1 MMVFI
6 QFKLLGQDKAV
17 TQRITIFG
25 IRLKKREK
33 VKTKKKKNKSSEDD
47 NNIEGNPE
55 NSQTVQEENRK
66 DEVPH
71 KEPVEDNSG
80 CETCTEGTDR
90 EKVGIFTKIKNFF
103 NSLISKIRQTFAKI
117 CDTIKTVKDKIHKV
131 DEFLHDEKNIELFT
145 LGKNELFYL
154 LKHYMPRKW
163 KGRLL
168 LGTGDPAST
177 GYALGT
183 LYALYPVHGGNLI
196 VTPDFENKII
206 KEFKDMLENKL
217 NEINISQNWNPKTLD
232 PEKMGGFNFGSEDK
246 ILRYIFRGDTI
257 YDVIIPEDAEVIKVD
272 DEKGIYRANK
282 IIVTNP
288 RKITDDFVMELYKK
302 NTLSNKII
310 AQCLVTLLW
319 KKRKEISKYII

>member
-1 MMVFI
+1 MAILLMVLKIIGIILLILLGLMILVTLLLLFVPVRYEIKGNFKDKDTYDFSVRISWLLRII
-6 QFKLLGQDKAV
+6 QFKLLGQGKTV

-47 NNIEGNPE
+47 NNIEGNLE
-55 NSQTVQEENRK
+55 NSQIVQEENRK
-66 DEVPH
+66 DEVYH
-71 KEPVEDNSG
+71 KEPVEDNQG
-80 CETCTEGTDR
+80 CETCEEGTDG

-103 NSLISKIRQTFAKI
+103 KSLISKIKQTFRKI
-117 CDTIKTVKDKIHKV
+117 CDTIKTVKDKIQKI

-196 VTPDFENKII
+196 VTPDFDNKVIEGNVFVRGRI
-206 KEFKDMLENKL
+206 RGVHTVRTVIHLFKNKHL
-217 NEINISQNWNPKTLD
+217 RNMIFKNN
-232 PEKMGGFNFGSEDK
+232 GGNSSG
-246 ILRYIFRGDTI
+246 
-257 YDVIIPEDAEVIKVD
+257 
-272 DEKGIYRANK
+272 
-282 IIVTNP
+282 
-288 RKITDDFVMELYKK
+288 RK
-302 NTLSNKII
+302 
-310 AQCLVTLLW
+310 
-319 KKRKEISKYII
+319 

>member
-1 MMVFI
+1 MAILLMVLKIIGIILLILLGLMILVTLLLLFVPIRYELKGNFTDKDTYDFSVRISWLLRTI
-6 QFKLLGQDKAV
+6 QYKLLGRDKTV

-47 NNIEGNPE
+47 NNIEGNLE

-66 DEVPH
+66 DEVSH
-71 KEPVEDNSG
+71 KEPIEDNPG
-80 CETCTEGTDR
+80 CEACEEGTEG

-103 NSLISKIRQTFAKI
+103 KSLTSKIKQTFKKI
-117 CDTIKTVKDKIHKV
+117 CDTIKTVKDKINKV

-196 VTPDFENKII
+196 VTPDFDNK
-206 KEFKDMLENKL
+206 
-217 NEINISQNWNPKTLD
+217 
-232 PEKMGGFNFGSEDK
+232 
-246 ILRYIFRGDTI
+246 
-257 YDVIIPEDAEVIKVD
+257 VIKGNVFVRGRIRGVHTVRTVIHLF
-272 DEKGIYRANK
+272 KNK
-282 IIVTNP
+282 HLRNMI
-288 RKITDDFVMELYKK
+288 FKK
-302 NTLSNKII
+302 NGGNSSG
-310 AQCLVTLLW
+310 
-319 KKRKEISKYII
+319 RK